1 MDAPSRWWK
10 GDRVLRQIEGARQ
23 SGHWRRGRLGR
34 RQGGQTG
41 TADNADTW
49 ERSCVHFLASP
60 APLYSVAGDGTWGL
74 LGLGRLSQSLS
85 SCPCCSPSVR
95 QPQACRHLRQTLRT
109 INSGL
114 HRGHRGMGWGG
125 DSHCRCR
132 LPIPPSFL
140 GKSDRWRGRAGPIVQ
155 RSGPTSR
162 KMDAFITMRIPE
174 KRGPHSGGSG
184 KGLRS

>member
-1 MDAPSRWWK
+1 MKHGMSSLPA
-10 GDRVLRQIEGARQ
+10 GTRVRFAGLA
-23 SGHWRRGRLGR
+23 
-34 RQGGQTG
+34 G
-41 TADNADTW
+41 TYLHQCKDPQALTPPP
-49 ERSCVHFLASP
+49 H
-60 APLYSVAGDGTWGL
+60 GL
-74 LGLGRLSQSLS
+74 LGVDTPTLTHSADFCGHSHTCQ
-85 SCPCCSPSVR
+85 P